1 MKTKDFFIPAIILLA
16 LILRLYLLNFVP
28 AIKGILAEPVF
39 LTDLLGSG
47 KAFPYQFIIF
57 CGLIN
62 TVLIWYLG
70 KLLFNKKIG
79 FLASLIYAI
88 SPWAIYLEIA
98 GSFYIFLLSCFLLSG
113 VGFALLNNKKIGP
126 LLIMFGF
133 VSLLYTNILML
144 FMVPLIAV
152 FVLKK
157 QSVNRL
163 KLKVFLIS
171 FLLLCLPLPFL
182 MVNNI
187 KGVKNLLNNH
197 IKIFS
202 DVGLSNSVRDF
213 QGEAK
218 LKDLGQLAKLTEN
231 KYVFYAKYTTLKII
245 KNFVPSTYFT
255 PQETLLKFSFSPP
268 IYFGFL
274 IPFLCG
280 LYLILNSSNTRK
292 YFAASLTL
300 LMPAFLSK
308 ELVDLN
314 RLVLFEPVV
323 IFIISL
329 GIIKIDQSK
338 KERIFKFIMFLT
350 IILVLIQFLVT
361 IFDINFREYERF
373 ERYFGGSL
381 QIGEQ

>member
-1 MKTKDFFIPAIILLA
+1 MKTKAFFVLGIILLA
-16 LILRLYLLNFVP
+16 LILRLYLLNFIP

-47 KAFPYQFIIF
+47 KVFPYQFIIF

-98 GSFYIFLLSCFLLSG
+98 GSLYIFLLSCFLLSV
-113 VGFALLNNKKIGP
+113 VGFVLPNNKKVGA
-126 LLIMFGF
+126 LLMVLGF

-144 FMVPLIAV
+144 FIVPLIIV

-163 KLKVFLIS
+163 KLKIFLIS

-187 KGVKNLLNNH
+187 KGVKNLLNNN

-218 LKDLGQLAKLTEN
+218 SEGFGPLAKLTEN
-231 KYVFYAKYTTLKII
+231 KYVFYAKYTTLKIL

-255 PQETLLKFSFSPP
+255 SQEGLLKFSFSPP

-274 IPFLCG
+274 IPFLYG
-280 LYLILNSSNTRK
+280 LYLILNLSNTRK
-292 YFAASLTL
+292 YLAVSLIL
-300 LMPAFLSK
+300 LIPSFISK
-308 ELVDLN
+308 ELVNLN
-314 RLVLFEPVV
+314 HLVLFEPVV
-323 IFIISL
+323 ILIISL
-329 GIIKIDQSK
+329 GIIKIAQRK
-338 KERIFKFIMFLT
+338 KERIFKCIMFLT
-350 IILVLIQFLVT
+350 IILVLTQFLVT
-361 IFDINFREYERF
+361 IFDINFREYTRYERH
-373 ERYFGGSL
+373 FGGFS